1 MKKVIITLAALGLS
15 SVAMAEGPS
24 YTYVDLGYLGA
35 DSGDDQTTGVVLSGS
50 LEVFSNFHT
59 NFSYS
64 AIDDAA
70 QWDGVVGFGDTDSGS
85 DDFDVWRL
93 AVGMHPAI
101 TDSTDLVLEIGVS
114 QGEYDRTR
122 NNADTGSVEP
132 DAVDLTFGVRSMIAD
147 NFELN
152 AAAILAQGSTDF
164 GGSDDYQEVGLRI
177 GGQYFFTDAISVN
190 VAATSGYS
198 PNNGNIDGDSIQ
210 IGGRWSFGGGLF
222 Q

>member
-1 MKKVIITLAALGLS
+1 MKKVIITLAAVGLS

-24 YTYVDLGYLGA
+24 YTYVDVGYMGA
-35 DSGDDQTTGVVLSGS
+35 DSGDDQTTGAVLSGS
-50 LEVFSNFHT
+50 LGLFENFHT

-64 AIDDAA
+64 AISDSASPAIDDY
-70 QWDGVVGFGDTDSGS
+70 
-85 DDFDVWRL
+85 DVWRL

-101 TDSTDLVLEIGVS
+101 TDSTDLVLELGVS
-114 QGEYDRTR
+114 SGKYD
-122 NNADTGSVEP
+122 DTDVEP
-132 DAVDLTFGVRSMIAD
+132 DEVDLTFGVRSMIAD

-152 AAAILAQGSTDF
+152 AAAIFSQGDTDT
-164 GGSDDYQEVGLRI
+164 DDGDFQDIGIRI

-190 VAATSGYS
+190 VTATSGTGIS
-198 PNNGNIDGDSIQ
+198 TGNVDNGDSIQ

>member
-24 YTYVDLGYLGA
+24 YTYVDVGYLGA
-35 DSGDDQTTGVVLSGS
+35 DSGDDQTTGAVLSGS
-50 LEVFSNFHT
+50 LSLFENFHT

-64 AIDDAA
+64 AIDDSA
-70 QWDGVVGFGDTDSGS
+70 QPLV
-85 DDFDVWRL
+85 DDYDVWRL

-101 TDSTDLVLEIGVS
+101 TDSTDLVLELGVS
-114 QGEYDRTR
+114 SGKFDD
-122 NNADTGSVEP
+122 ADVEP

-152 AAAILAQGSTDF
+152 AAAIFEQGDTDTNAGDF
-164 GGSDDYQEVGLRI
+164 QNIAIRV

-190 VAATSGYS
+190 VTATSGTS
-198 PNNGNIDGDSIQ
+198 ISTGNLDNSDSIQ

>member
-1 MKKVIITLAALGLS
+1 MKKVIIALAAFGLS

-24 YTYVDLGYLGA
+24 YTYADLGYLGG

-64 AIDDAA
+64 AIDDAL
-70 QWDGVVGFGDTDSGS
+70 QNSGDPLFLGQS

-93 AVGMHPAI
+93 AVGMHPSI
-101 TDSTDLVLEIGVS
+101 TDSTDLVLELGVS
-114 QGEYDRTR
+114 QGEYDSLRV
-122 NNADTGSVEP
+122 NGSSVEP

-152 AAAILAQGSTDF
+152 AAAIFANGDTDID
-164 GGSDDYQEVGLRI
+164 GLGDYQDVGIRI

-190 VAATSGYS
+190 VTATSGYS
-198 PNNGNIDGDSIQ
+198 PNIGNINGDSIQ
-210 IGGRWSFGGGLF
+210 IGGRWSFGDFGLF
-222 Q
+222 N

>member
-1 MKKVIITLAALGLS
+1 MKKFIIALAAFGLS

-24 YTYVDLGYLGA
+24 YTYVDVGYAGA
-35 DSGDDQTTGVVLSGS
+35 DSGDDQTTGAVLSGS
-50 LEVFSNFHT
+50 LSLFENFHT
-59 NFSYS
+59 NVSYA
-64 AIDDAA
+64 AIS
-70 QWDGVVGFGDTDSGS
+70 DSSQPGPAPLNAS
-85 DDFDVWRL
+85 DDYDVWRL

-101 TDSTDLVLEIGVS
+101 TDSTDLVLELGVS
-114 QGEYDRTR
+114 SGKYD
-122 NNADTGSVEP
+122 DTDVEP

-152 AAAILAQGSTDF
+152 AAAIIAQGDGDDGS
-164 GGSDDYQEVGLRI
+164 SDDYQDVGIRI

-190 VAATSGYS
+190 VTATSGYGIS
-198 PNNGNIDGDSIQ
+198 NGNENGDSIQ